1 MNLGFA
7 DALRRR
13 LGPTWPP
20 QQHCADWVSASS
32 AFATLRRHFC
42 RSRRCQ
48 KEELLLLLLGLLCL
62 LRLLRF
68 LRHIALQ
75 AMSEWRH
82 RNDAHPKSTCIALRL
97 LPQQKKNSESPNK
110 QFAIATHARVV
121 VRRMHARDQ
130 RALALR
136 VALHCVSDAFFAS
149 SPEIR
154 MAQGFLRCRLLRAQR
169 ELGSTIVIARSLDV
183 NASRKRRRDFHRPN
197 FFAQDA
203 LALACERRS
212 REQNERISAK

>member
-42 RSRRCQ
+42 RSRRCH
-48 KEELLLLLLGLLCL
+48 EEGLLLLLLLGLLCL
-62 LRLLRF
+62 LRFLRF

-82 RNDAHPKSTCIALRL
+82 RNDAYPNRHAAHSDYYRNRRKTPNL
-97 LPQQKKNSESPNK
+97 LTNS
-110 QFAIATHARVV
+110 
-121 VRRMHARDQ
+121 
-130 RALALR
+130 LW
-136 VALHCVSDAFFAS
+136 
-149 SPEIR
+149 
-154 MAQGFLRCRLLRAQR
+154 
-169 ELGSTIVIARSLDV
+169 
-183 NASRKRRRDFHRPN
+183 
-197 FFAQDA
+197 
-203 LALACERRS
+203 
-212 REQNERISAK
+212 